1 MADKDIDT
9 SSSTKIGVDSD
20 SDAINKQRKESATG
34 AIRKM
39 FDDTRTRKAVRGKI
53 LGTDTPA
60 EKISPMDDP
69 LNVRNTDTG
78 NLKRMMENT
87 KTRKTVKLKPLSG
100 QKPIQLTDVVD
111 TPQEAATKASA
122 RQTIK
127 LKMASKPN
135 KAQAKEMNKVHDEAI
150 AKADARQTVK
160 LKAGEPGKI
169 GANTSSLQKEASE
182 PAKIGANTSSLQKE
196 ASEPAKIGANTSSL
210 QKEASEPA
218 KIGANTSSM
227 LKEPEAPVK
236 TATAGETVKIVVNTS
251 TIPKASE
258 KPAVPARKTVKI
270 GQETSSIPKA
280 IEVPVVPEVP
290 AGKTAKIDSDA
301 DSSLPADPLKKRD
314 SNTGTMKKVLDDT
327 KTRKTVKLKK
337 QGANADQQAE
347 TVIEGI
353 DTSVGT
359 AAQTSGG
366 SLPKAQSSQTQKF
379 KARQTQ
385 RLKGKKSGRGA
396 VPGSKETIKLRPS
409 TGGAK
414 AAPNSAKANAKKQTI
429 RMAPIQSTD
438 ASDTIKLTK
447 KPKDPDKMPIPAKT
461 ANVKKAK
468 LVGTPTAKIVGAKS
482 AKVVG
487 SEILATDT
495 AKASAMDSGV
505 KKAKL
510 IQQAQIKAETAHT
523 IKLDDAG
530 KKSSLSLP
538 KRQAP
543 PKKSGAP
550 TAPTQKLTIPEEGE
564 MELPKISGLKVK
576 KSEAP
581 EGAGAPIAQ
590 QGEDE
595 FGSGKKKK
603 KKKKK
608 QASGDASIFYTILA
622 VASIIMLSIAT
633 YITAAQYINLW
644 EQERVGKE
652 IPIPLISDFI
662 SKIGE

>member
-20 SDAINKQRKESATG
+20 SDVINKQRKESATG

-53 LGTDTPA
+53 LETDTPA

-100 QKPIQLTDVVD
+100 QKPIQLTDDVD
-111 TPQEAATKASA
+111 TPKEAAAKASA

-135 KAQAKEMNKVHDEAI
+135 KTQAKEMNKVHDEAI

-160 LKAGEPGKI
+160 LKAVEPGEV
-169 GANTSSLQKEASE
+169 GANTSSMMKEAV
-182 PAKIGANTSSLQKE
+182 
-196 ASEPAKIGANTSSL
+196 
-210 QKEASEPA
+210 EPA

-227 LKEPEAPVK
+227 QKEPEAPVK
-236 TATAGETVKIVVNTS
+236 TASAGETVKIGVNTS

-258 KPAVPARKTVKI
+258 KPAVPAGKTVKV

-280 IEVPVVPEVP
+280 TEVPVVPEVP
-290 AGKTAKIDSDA
+290 AGKTAKIDSDT

-314 SNTGTMKKVLDDT
+314 SNTGTMKKMLDDT

-353 DTSVGT
+353 DTSVGA
-359 AAQTSGG
+359 AAQTGG
-366 SLPKAQSSQTQKF
+366 GLTKARSSQTQKF

-385 RLKGKKSGRGA
+385 RLKGKRSGRGA

-414 AAPNSAKANAKKQTI
+414 AAPTSAKANAKKQTI
-429 RMAPIQSTD
+429 RMAPIQATD

-447 KPKDPDKMPIPAKT
+447 KPKEPGKMPIPAKT
-461 ANVKKAK
+461 ASVKKAK
-468 LVGTPTAKIVGAKS
+468 LVGAPTAKLIGAKS

-564 MELPKISGLKVK
+564 MELPKIGGLKVK
-576 KSEAP
+576 KSAAP

-590 QGEDE
+590 QGEEE
-595 FGSGKKKK
+595 FGSGKKKKK

-608 QASGDASIFYTILA
+608 QASGDASIFYTVLA
-622 VASIIMLSIAT
+622 IASIIMLSVAT

-652 IPIPLISDFI
+652 IPVPLINDFL